1 MSYLLV
7 GTEVYNTKTKKNLKK
22 HEGKYKYSDVVWYY
36 WVIDGKKI
44 YNNYIEEYLK
54 SRLD

>member
-22 HEGKYKYSDVVWYY
+22 HEGKYKYSDIVWYY